1 MVRRVKQ
8 ARRARLAFFSS
19 RVEFGANRFYF
30 AAARH
35 QVPDMAESQ
44 SRPLPA
50 FAAYLRQYQVDLT
63 ERWMKAVF
71 HDAELSDA
79 DRLTYEQL
87 ADHIPNILDEI
98 CSVLENQDLDH
109 AEPAIQRDAR
119 LHGKLRWE
127 QGYRI
132 DELVRE
138 LDLFRQ
144 MLTGAV
150 VEFSETRPYF
160 TRRHEE
166 RARYFIDEAVSFVTL
181 TSIREVVTERDR
193 TIDDYTG
200 RLERVNRE
208 LTAKQK
214 LVGDLYDSRMQI
226 TRSVVHDLRNF
237 LNLFSMAL
245 QLIGRAPSRIETAL
259 ELANRQ
265 AADMKTLVDELVE
278 YSVVLGDASPLALER
293 FSLRELFDELVAS
306 CGPTIEAKGLRLD
319 IAFDDELG
327 TVQTN
332 RLKLKQVA
340 INLLSN
346 AAKYTK
352 AGRIE
357 LAMFAADSDR
367 WRLRVSDTGVGISP
381 ADRER
386 VFKEF
391 ERATEED
398 IPGAGLGLAIVKE
411 LCRVLGGEIRFD
423 SHQGEGTLFEISFPL
438 RLEPIGS

>member
-1 MVRRVKQ
+1 V
-8 ARRARLAFFSS
+8 RRARLAAFSG
-19 RVEFGANRFYF
+19 RVASGAKHAHS

-35 QVPDMAESQ
+35 QVSDMAEPQ
-44 SRPLPA
+44 YRPLPA
-50 FAAYLRQYQVDLT
+50 FAEYLRQHQVALT

-71 HDAELSDA
+71 HDAELTEA

-87 ADHIPNILDEI
+87 ADHLPNILDEI
-98 CSVLENQDLDH
+98 CSVLEHQDLDR
-109 AEPAIQRDAR
+109 AEPAIKRDAR
-119 LHGKLRWE
+119 LHGELRWK

-150 VEFSETRPYF
+150 AEFSEARPFF

-166 RARYFIDEAVSFVTL
+166 RARYFIDEAVSFVTQ

-193 TIDDYTG
+193 TIDDYTA
-200 RLERVNRE
+200 RLERVNQE

-214 LVGDLYDSRMQI
+214 LVGDLYESRMQI

-245 QLIGRAPSRIETAL
+245 QLIRRTPARIETAL
-259 ELANRQ
+259 DLANRQ

-278 YSVVLGDASPLALER
+278 YSVVLGDSNPLTLER
-293 FSLRELFDELVAS
+293 FALRELFDELVAS
-306 CGPTIEAKGLRLD
+306 CGPAIEAKGLRLD
-319 IAFDDELG
+319 TVFDDELG
-327 TVQTN
+327 TVLSS

-340 INLLSN
+340 VNLLTN
-346 AAKYTK
+346 AAKYTR
-352 AGRIE
+352 AGRVE
-357 LAMFAADSDR
+357 LAMVATDSER

-381 ADRER
+381 SDRER

-391 ERATEED
+391 ERATDED

-411 LCRVLGGEIRFD
+411 LCRVLGGDIRFD
-423 SHQGEGTLFEISFPL
+423 SHQGEGTLFEVSFPV
-438 RLEPIGS
+438 RLHVIGS

>member
-1 MVRRVKQ
+1 MTDSHV
-8 ARRARLAFFSS
+8 
-19 RVEFGANRFYF
+19 
-30 AAARH
+30 
-35 QVPDMAESQ
+35 
-44 SRPLPA
+44 RPLPA
-50 FAAYLRQYQVDLT
+50 FAAHLRQQQVELT

-71 HDAELSDA
+71 HDAELTES

-98 CSVLENQDLDH
+98 CSVLENQDLDQ
-109 AEPAIQRDAR
+109 AEPAIKRDAR
-119 LHGKLRWE
+119 LHGKLRWK

-144 MLTGAV
+144 MLTGAI
-150 VEFSETRPYF
+150 VEFSEARPSF

-181 TSIREVVTERDR
+181 TSIREVVSERDR
-193 TIDDYTG
+193 KIDDYTG
-200 RLERVNRE
+200 RLERANHE
-208 LTAKQK
+208 LTLKQR
-214 LVGDLYDSRMQI
+214 LVGDLYESRMQI

-237 LNLFSMAL
+237 LNVFSMAL
-245 QLIGRAPSRIETAL
+245 QLISRAPARIETAL
-259 ELANRQ
+259 ALANRQ

-278 YSVVLGDASPLALER
+278 YSVVLGDESPLALEE
-293 FSLRELFDELVAS
+293 FSLRDLFDELVAS
-306 CGPTIEAKGLRLD
+306 CGPAIEAKGLRLET
-319 IAFDDELG
+319 AFDDELG
-327 TVQTN
+327 AVLSN

-340 INLLSN
+340 LNLLTN

-352 AGRIE
+352 AGQIG
-357 LAMFAADSDR
+357 LAMSSADHAH
-367 WRLRVSDTGVGISP
+367 WRLRVSDTGVGISA

-391 ERATEED
+391 ERATDDD

-411 LCRVLGGEIRFD
+411 LCRLLGGEIRFD
-423 SHQGEGTLFEISFPL
+423 SQEGEGTIFVITFPL
-438 RLEPIGS
+438 RLSIQQV